1 MSNLKEYILENW
13 ENTIRFNPED
23 DTVDG
28 DIRIGLPKPY
38 TVPSI
43 ANHFQEMYYWDTY
56 FINRGLIISG
66 RIDQAINNT
75 ENMFYLVDKYGFM
88 PNGNRHCY
96 LNNSQP
102 PFLSIMVKEIYEIT
116 KDKEWLKNAIYY
128 LEKEYKFWD
137 KNRKTGIGLT
147 QYSCNKSGAI
157 AANKYIGFIDRIGK
171 RPEGHSDEDL
181 SCQYITI
188 CESGWDITPR
198 WGFETENYV
207 QVELNALLYA
217 LESNLAD
224 FYCIL
229 GMDGAEK
236 WVEKAEKRKMLMQ
249 KYMLKDGVFYDYNFK
264 TGKISD
270 VFSSASFYPMF
281 VGMISSEQAKALA
294 ENLYRL
300 EAEYGIAATES
311 QASDYSYQWQYP
323 NGWAPQQNLVM
334 QGLAKYG
341 YKEDATRV
349 AQKYV
354 NLVESNFEKTNNIW
368 EKYNV
373 VTGGID
379 VVDESSH
386 RHSVLPPMMGWTAGV
401 YLEALKY
408 IEEGVLGL

>member
-1 MSNLKEYILENW
+1 MSKLKEYILENW

-23 DTVDG
+23 DRIDG
-28 DIRIGLPKPY
+28 DTRIGLPKPY

-75 ENMFYLVDKYGFM
+75 ENMFYLIDRYGFM

-102 PFLSIMVKEIYEIT
+102 PFLSIMVKEIFDIT
-116 KDKEWLKNAIYY
+116 KDKEWLKNAVYY

-137 KNRKTGIGLT
+137 EKRKTGIGLT
-147 QYSCNKSGAI
+147 QYSCNKEGAI
-157 AANKYIGFIDRIGK
+157 AANKYKGFVERISK
-171 RPEGHSDEDL
+171 YPEGHSNEDL

-207 QVELNALLYA
+207 QVELNALMFA
-217 LESNLAD
+217 FESNMAD
-224 FYCIL
+224 FCCIL
-229 GMDGAEK
+229 GINGAEK
-236 WVEKAEKRKMLMQ
+236 WAHKAENRKALMN

-270 VFSSASFYPMF
+270 ILSSASFYPMF
-281 VGMISSEQAKALA
+281 VEMVTHEQAKALDDI
-294 ENLYRL
+294 LCRL
-300 EAEYGIAATES
+300 EAEYGIVATEK
-311 QASDYSYQWQYP
+311 QADEFTYQWQYP

-349 AQKYV
+349 AKKYV
-354 NLVESNFEKTNNIW
+354 DLVETNFEKTNNIW

-379 VVDESSH
+379 VADESSH

-408 IEEGVLGL
+408 IEDGVLGL

>member
-1 MSNLKEYILENW
+1 MSKLKEYILENW
-13 ENTIRFNPED
+13 ENTIRFNPQD

-75 ENMFYLVDKYGFM
+75 ENMFYLIDKYGFM
-88 PNGNRHCY
+88 LNGNRHCY

-102 PFLSIMVKEIYEIT
+102 PFLSIMVKEIFEIT
-116 KDKEWLKNAIYY
+116 KDKEWLKNAVYY

-137 KNRKTGIGLT
+137 EKRKTGIGLT
-147 QYSCNKSGAI
+147 QYSCNKEGAI
-157 AANKYIGFIDRIGK
+157 AANKYKGFVERISK
-171 RPEGHSDEDL
+171 YPEGHSNEDL

-198 WGFETENYV
+198 WGFETENFV
-207 QVELNALLYA
+207 QVELNALMFA
-217 LESNLAD
+217 FESNMAD

-229 GMDGAEK
+229 GINGAEE
-236 WVEKAEKRKMLMQ
+236 WAEKAENRKALMN

-264 TGKISD
+264 TGEISNIL
-270 VFSSASFYPMF
+270 SSASFYPMF
-281 VGMISSEQAKALA
+281 VEMVTPEQAKALDDI
-294 ENLYRL
+294 LCRL
-300 EAEYGIAATES
+300 EVEYGIAATET
-311 QASDYSYQWQYP
+311 QPTEYTYQWAYP

-354 NLVESNFEKTNNIW
+354 DLVETNFEKTNNIW

-379 VVDESSH
+379 VADESSH